1 MKKFSG
7 LLLLLLCVGCAQGA
21 QIPGWVVSEPAD
33 YPPER
38 YLNGRG
44 QGETLGLARDRA
56 RVDLAKIFEVALS
69 ESSRD
74 HLQWQ
79 QGQAGENGLKTSIS
93 RDVQAQTS
101 QVIKGVQISRTWRG
115 EAGGDFHALAVLDRL
130 QAGNRLR
137 AEINTLDRET
147 AENIGRARRDEPLPE
162 KISAAY
168 NALNAQL
175 KRQHPQKM
183 LQIVDLSGVGLP
195 AKYRLA
201 ELKSDFE
208 SLLDRWQ
215 VGLRV
220 AQDELGGVERLLA
233 GGLANAGIRHL
244 ASESAAEYLLQAAI
258 DSEKF
263 RSADGWNWVRGTL
276 RISLLETAS
285 GNIIGSHQW
294 SYKSAAR
301 QAEMAE
307 IRARDN
313 LADFVAQQL
322 LEVLVEFGDVAQK
335 KSH

>member
-1 MKKFSG
+1 MKKFIG
-7 LLLLLLCVGCAQGA
+7 LMLLLLCVGCAKGPLTPDWIA
-21 QIPGWVVSEPAD
+21 SEPAA
-33 YPPER
+33 YPATR

-56 RVDLAKIFEVALS
+56 RSDLAKVFEVAIS

-93 RDVQAQTS
+93 RDIQAQTS
-101 QVIKGVQISRTWRG
+101 QVIKGVQIAQAWRG
-115 EAGGDFHALAVLDRL
+115 EAGGDYHALAVLDRP

-137 AEINTLDRET
+137 AEIETLDRET

-183 LQIVDLSGVGLP
+183 LRIVDLTGVGLP

-220 AQDELGGVERLLA
+220 ELDELGGVESLLA
-233 GGLANAGIRHL
+233 GALGNAGIKHL
-244 ASESAAEYLLQAAI
+244 ASGSTAEYLLQADI

-263 RSADGWNWVRGTL
+263 KSGDGWNWVRGTL
-276 RISLLETAS
+276 RISMLETAS
-285 GNIIGSHQW
+285 GNIIGAHQW
-294 SYKSAAR
+294 SYKSSAR
-301 QAEMAE
+301 QAAMSE

-313 LADFVAQQL
+313 LASRLGQDL
-322 LEVLVEFGDVAQK
+322 LEVLVEFGDV
-335 KSH
+335 SERSGR